1 MFSWAKLEKEKVNIE
16 DAAARKEYLQQLFQT
31 IQDAKGQCQDIKY
44 EYEDVT
50 AHLKDIQLLDQAPEE
65 EKTELLAAAAQ
76 IVECNRE
83 RQRLQKR
90 KYKLTD
96 PQKQVMERYEDTVQK
111 DIGKLTEYESYQL
124 KIKNDLRQ
132 LGGEKE
138 LLLQDKTDIIRR
150 QHMLKTIGKALS
162 IILVALGAMLLAL
175 VLCFK
180 VDITFPFLA
189 TVVFAAAVAGLI
201 LNEARKNRIDM
212 AITEK
217 KCNRAISL
225 TNRVKIKYVNNVKT
239 LDYLYSKYQVRN
251 VAELE
256 YVYGQYCLAK
266 REWALQR
273 ETMKKIYDNN
283 QILVAE
289 LHRLG
294 VKDTSVW
301 LSQAIALVEPKELV
315 EVRHELNENRQKLR
329 EQLDYNTDIMEDC
342 LVKME
347 KIRDMNSDYEREVE
361 QILSQGI

>member
-1 MFSWAKLEKEKVNIE
+1 MPQGAGGIFVYREPILTKILLQENQNAGIHLIKRRLYAK
-16 DAAARKEYLQQLFQT
+16 R
-31 IQDAKGQCQDIKY
+31 
-44 EYEDVT
+44 
-50 AHLKDIQLLDQAPEE
+50 
-65 EKTELLAAAAQ
+65 KTELLAAAAQ

-96 PQKQVMERYEDTVQK
+96 PQKQVMERYEDIVQK

-180 VDITFPFLA
+180 VDITVPFLA

-212 AITEK
+212 AIT
-217 KCNRAISL
+217 
-225 TNRVKIKYVNNVKT
+225 
-239 LDYLYSKYQVRN
+239 
-251 VAELE
+251 
-256 YVYGQYCLAK
+256 
-266 REWALQR
+266 
-273 ETMKKIYDNN
+273 
-283 QILVAE
+283 
-289 LHRLG
+289 
-294 VKDTSVW
+294 
-301 LSQAIALVEPKELV
+301 
-315 EVRHELNENRQKLR
+315 
-329 EQLDYNTDIMEDC
+329 
-342 LVKME
+342 
-347 KIRDMNSDYEREVE
+347 
-361 QILSQGI
+361 